1 MCHTKVMRSSGGPE
15 IKPWQLSQI
24 AVKGNNTL
32 LTIYCVWE
40 GAKHHLLEKMTGVSL
55 NEFQNWNC
63 LRRKFSQ
70 KGRECLHIMKQIDTM
85 KIASLEVTCSSP
97 SLFMGKSFSKLKHN
111 KMEKKDAIF
120 EIPFANWSVGYVIP
134 KIKQKN
140 NDVPNQPLG
149 WQGTVEYPPL
159 FEPME
164 EEEQEKRRGK
174 KKK

>member
-1 MCHTKVMRSSGGPE
+1 
-15 IKPWQLSQI
+15 
-24 AVKGNNTL
+24 
-32 LTIYCVWE
+32 
-40 GAKHHLLEKMTGVSL
+40 
-55 NEFQNWNC
+55 
-63 LRRKFSQ
+63 
-70 KGRECLHIMKQIDTM
+70 MKQIDTM
-85 KIASLEVTCSSP
+85 KIASLEVTGSSP

-134 KIKQKN
+134 KIQQKN
-140 NDVPNQPLG
+140 NDVRNQPLG

-174 KKK
+174 KKKYKLNLTT

>member
-24 AVKGNNTL
+24 AVKCNNTL

-55 NEFQNWNC
+55 KEFQNWNC
-63 LRRKFSQ
+63 LRRMFSQ

-85 KIASLEVTCSSP
+85 KIASLEVTGSSP

-120 EIPFANWSVGYVIP
+120 EIPFANWSVGDP
-134 KIKQKN
+134 
-140 NDVPNQPLG
+140 
-149 WQGTVEYPPL
+149 T
-159 FEPME
+159 
-164 EEEQEKRRGK
+164 EEQWCSESTFRVTGNGWISPIVWADGRRGTRKEKGK
-174 KKK
+174 KEEI